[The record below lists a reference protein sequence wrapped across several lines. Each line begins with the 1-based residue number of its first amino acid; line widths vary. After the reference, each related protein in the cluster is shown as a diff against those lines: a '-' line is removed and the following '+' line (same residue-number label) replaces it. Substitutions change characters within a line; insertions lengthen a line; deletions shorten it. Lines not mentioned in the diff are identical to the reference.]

1 MDWSLI
7 NTNINTNTNTN
18 SNSNSNSNLIQITR
32 DNLNSLELGSYIK
45 YIKDDKLISGG
56 FLIKIINPDKI
67 VYTEL
72 VLKSNIVW
80 RLRFIKYNKIYKINN
95 KINVIKNSIYDEYK
109 QEIADRKVE
118 LDKEINQKI
127 QNINSNKNKYK
138 INIDN

>member
-1 MDWSLI
+1 MDWSSI
-7 NTNINTNTNTN
+7 NTNINTNTKTDL
-18 SNSNSNSNLIQITR
+18 NLIQITR
-32 DNLNSLELGSYIK
+32 DNLKNIKIGSYIK
-45 YIKDDKLISGG
+45 YIKDDKLIGGG

-80 RLRFIKYNKIYKINN
+80 KLRFIKYNKIYYTNN
-95 KINVIKNSIYDEYK
+95 KIKVIKNSLHDEYK
-109 QEIADRKVE
+109 NEIAKRKTE

-127 QNINSNKNKYK
+127 QNININKNKYK

>member
-7 NTNINTNTNTN
+7 NKTV
-18 SNSNSNSNLIQITR
+18 SNDIDSNLILITR
-32 DNLNSLELGSYIK
+32 ENIDDLVIGSYIK
-45 YIKDDKLISGG
+45 YVKDDKLIGGG

-72 VLKSNIVW
+72 VLKSNIIW
-80 RLRFIKYNKIYKINN
+80 RLRFIKYNKIYMINN
-95 KINVIKNSIYDEYK
+95 KINTIKNSLHDEYNI
-109 QEIADRKVE
+109 EITNRKAE
-118 LDKEINQKI
+118 LDKEINEKI